1 MARQRKWKSETE
13 RKAAYRARKA
23 AEAAKDNLVRPT
35 PQSQGVQ
42 ISPQGAP
49 APPHEIESLTEEQEQ
64 AIRDYWGYSASEKR
78 TKAERDAV
86 AARIVAKCAD
96 ELAWAQAVW
105 AGQAVKEEQ
114 RRAEVARKLIEHPLI
129 GQGDRPARRP
139 TPEQRAERA
148 RRYEEWWNSPQ
159 EVEFRRAYDAR
170 QRALA
175 SRSSE
180 KELRPPA
187 RPPA

>member
-49 APPHEIESLTEEQEQ
+49 APPHEVESLTEAEEQ

-86 AARIVAKCAD
+86 AERILAKCAGD
-96 ELAWAQAVW
+96 SARAAAIGAYQHAAKEKRRIAKLRSYLQTKVKPADVEPTLATMEQAR
-105 AGQAVKEEQ
+105 EE
-114 RRAEVARKLIEHPLI
+114 RIDGYALW
-129 GQGDRPARRP
+129 
-139 TPEQRAERA
+139 
-148 RRYEEWWNSPQ
+148 EES
-159 EVEFRRAYDAR
+159 EAEFRRAYDAR